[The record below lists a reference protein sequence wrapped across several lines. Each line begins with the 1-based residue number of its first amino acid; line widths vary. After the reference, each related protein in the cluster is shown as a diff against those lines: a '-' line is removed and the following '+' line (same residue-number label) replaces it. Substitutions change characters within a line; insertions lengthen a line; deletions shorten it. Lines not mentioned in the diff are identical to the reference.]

1 MRIEFDQEAD
11 ALYVQIHEAY
21 VAHIKE
27 VEEGVIIDFD
37 KDRKII
43 GIEILDVTK
52 RFPLTDLVNLNVEN
66 LPVQSGSA

>member
-21 VAHIKE
+21 VAHVKE
-27 VEEGVIIDFD
+27 IEEGIIVDFD

-52 RFPLTDLVNLNVEN
+52 RFPLTDLINLRVEN
-66 LPVQSGSA
+66 LPLQPTAT

>member
-21 VAHIKE
+21 VAHVKE
-27 VEEGVIIDFD
+27 IEEGVIIDFD
-37 KDRKII
+37 ENGKVI

-52 RFPLTDLVNLNVEN
+52 RFPLKDLINLRVEN
-66 LPVQSGSA
+66 LPLQPTAT